1 MLQEL
6 RVREPCRVAL
16 LRELQ
21 RVGATVVAIDIPGSR
36 GKGTKRAASG
46 LWQRLTETAKASP
59 GAIVHDSPHPYPDEA
74 ELREA
79 ENDLAG
85 AMKRLDKCNAHLAGL
100 KEQFEAQMAEKTR
113 VEEGARA
120 LERRPTARC
129 TAYEKAS

>member
-1 MLQEL
+1 MLFRSPKLEAL
-6 RVREPCRVAL
+6 TVA
-16 LRELQ
+16 
-21 RVGATVVAIDIPGSR
+21 
-36 GKGTKRAASG
+36 
-46 LWQRLTETAKASP
+46 
-59 GAIVHDSPHPYPDEA
+59 EA
-74 ELREA
+74 QLREA

-129 TAYEKAS
+129 TAYPTRKQAREARAA